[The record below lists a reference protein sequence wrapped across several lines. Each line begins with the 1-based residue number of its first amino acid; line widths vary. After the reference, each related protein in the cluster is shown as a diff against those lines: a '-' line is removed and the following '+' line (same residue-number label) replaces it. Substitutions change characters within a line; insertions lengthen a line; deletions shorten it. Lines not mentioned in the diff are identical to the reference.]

1 MSRSIIPLSC
11 HVERSQG
18 EPESGEKN
26 PLPARASP
34 NSQTCA
40 CSPNPNSACS
50 QVTCANPLSG
60 LRVLKIGREMAQSGL
75 PLAEV
80 WKVEPHCDHCEIWNA
95 ERSAECRSQ
104 AFPPFSFLLELKR
117 SNRACPRQTESILA
131 VACAWFRQWKK
142 ITPPSENLQPTQ
154 HPSRTKTVGPMEKEK
169 MRHRPTPQLHMYA
182 HRQQLA

>member
-1 MSRSIIPLSC
+1 M
-11 HVERSQG
+11 
-18 EPESGEKN
+18 
-26 PLPARASP
+26 
-34 NSQTCA
+34 
-40 CSPNPNSACS
+40 
-50 QVTCANPLSG
+50 
-60 LRVLKIGREMAQSGL
+60 
-75 PLAEV
+75 
-80 WKVEPHCDHCEIWNA
+80 EPHCDHCEIWNA

-169 MRHRPTPQLHMYA
+169 MRHRPTPQLHMYVCTPA
-182 HRQQLA
+182 ATGMTRRTLTHDNLNCRQPGYRRESHKHFSRASRDSAIKAAKQQTTTWKRRLCWPCIPFSTTEFA